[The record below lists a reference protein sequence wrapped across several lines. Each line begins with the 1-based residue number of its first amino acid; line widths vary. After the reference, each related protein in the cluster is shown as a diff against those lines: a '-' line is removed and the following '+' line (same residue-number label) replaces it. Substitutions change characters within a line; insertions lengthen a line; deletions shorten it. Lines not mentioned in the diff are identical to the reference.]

1 MPESIVSIDSTA
13 AAPPFEQIRTQILES
28 VRAGRLAPGTRLPTV
43 RALATQLGIAT
54 NTVARAYRE
63 LERDDLIETRGRMG
77 SFIAANGDAAH
88 RHAQEAA
95 SAFAARIDKL
105 GIDPDEALGLVT
117 QSLGAL
123 ARTGPVI

>member
-1 MPESIVSIDSTA
+1 MVSIDSTA
-13 AAPPFEQIRTQILES
+13 AAPPFEQIRTQIIES
-28 VRAGRLAPGTRLPTV
+28 VRSGALPPGTRLPTV

-95 SAFAARIDKL
+95 IAFAARIEKL

-123 ARTGPVI
+123 ARSDPSS